1 MGAKRKDYE
10 LDNPTL
16 LEYGTMVTNIRDE
29 ALKMAG
35 ELKKDEEVDDDIEEE
50 KENILCI
57 KKWIKDEIKLAGLRD
72 NKHLNRPHTFIK
84 VRMHVCNN
92 QTLSEDKRMRGVTCE
107 TRENIDKWRHDK
119 NLLPISFEN
128 SVNFDKGDRKIYTN
142 TRSYR
147 KEFRPCGL

>member
-50 KENILCI
+50 KETI
-57 KKWIKDEIKLAGLRD
+57 
-72 NKHLNRPHTFIK
+72 
-84 VRMHVCNN
+84 V
-92 QTLSEDKRMRGVTCE
+92 
-107 TRENIDKWRHDK
+107 
-119 NLLPISFEN
+119 
-128 SVNFDKGDRKIYTN
+128 
-142 TRSYR
+142 
-147 KEFRPCGL
+147 